1 MQKLLDDVKEYLRVD
16 SNDENTV
23 IENYI
28 EAAKTYIENGTGKA
42 FDEKK

>member
-28 EAAKTYIENGTGKA
+28 EAAKHI
-42 FDEKK
+42 